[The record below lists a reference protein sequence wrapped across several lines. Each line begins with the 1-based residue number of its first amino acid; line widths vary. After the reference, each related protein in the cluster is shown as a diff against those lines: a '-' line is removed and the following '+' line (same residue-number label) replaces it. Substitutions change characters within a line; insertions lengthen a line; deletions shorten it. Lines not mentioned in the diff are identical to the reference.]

1 LKGKD
6 CSTRITIIDDDKPGY
21 VGFDNSAKAGILK
34 VTAED
39 EEAEIKLIRKNGSD
53 GKVTIKWR
61 TENLSA
67 DAKGDEYARPGI
79 DFEEVKEGEIV
90 FEDKETEASIK
101 VTILAREDVTER
113 NESFGVKL
121 ISIEPE
127 AAKLSK
133 KDFIMVNIVTD
144 AEAKKRQ
151 EFYASLIKKL
161 QDEEEVSWG

>member
-34 VTAED
+34 VTADD
-39 EEAEIKLIRKNGSD
+39 EKAEIKLVRKNGSD

-67 DAKGDEYARPGI
+67 EAEGDEYARPGV
-79 DFEEVKEGEIV
+79 DYEEVKEGEVV
-90 FEDKETEASIK
+90 FDDKETEAVIEI
-101 VTILAREDVTER
+101 TILQRECTER

-121 ISIEPE
+121 ISIQPE

-144 AEAKKRQ
+144 AEAKKR
-151 EFYASLIKKL
+151 
-161 QDEEEVSWG
+161 